1 MAQPA
6 SRQELRDYCL
16 RQLGAP
22 VLEINLDDDQIDDA
36 IDDALQYF
44 RERHFNG
51 AEKMYLKH
59 EFTDDDVTRFTSAN
73 ETVTTAAPDAATWEN
88 RKNYLEIPEHVFG
101 ISKVYG
107 ISSNFVRNSLFGLN
121 NQYYLMDLFS
131 YTSGT
136 GLAFGGVDMVNYY
149 MVKQHFETIDMIINT
164 GSLVQFR
171 FNTRQ
176 DRLYIDI
183 DPNRVTKDQWLLI
196 ECYRALDPSTFTEVF
211 NDLFVKK
218 YATALMK
225 RSWGQNLIKFNGV
238 TLPGGVSMNGRQLY
252 EDALTEIQA
261 LMEDSISTYELP
273 PLDMIG

>member
-59 EFTDDDVTRFTSAN
+59 EFTDADVTRFTETN

-252 EDALTEIQA
+252 DDALTEIAA
-261 LMEDSISTYELP
+261 LMDASLSTYELP

>member
-261 LMEDSISTYELP
+261 LMDASLSTYELP

>member
-59 EFTDDDVTRFTSAN
+59 EFTDDDVTRFTTAN

-252 EDALTEIQA
+252 DDALGEIAA
-261 LMEDSISTYELP
+261 LMEDSLSTYELP

>member
-59 EFTDDDVTRFTSAN
+59 EFTDDDVTRFTTAN

-183 DPNRVTKDQWLLI
+183 DPKRVTKDQWLLI

-252 EDALTEIQA
+252 EDALSEIAA

>member
-59 EFTDDDVTRFTSAN
+59 EFTDDDVTRFTTAN
-73 ETVTTAAPDAATWEN
+73 ETVTTSAPDAATWEN

-131 YTSGT
+131 YTSGS

-252 EDALTEIQA
+252 EDALGEIAA

>member
-59 EFTDDDVTRFTSAN
+59 EFTDDDVTRFTTAN
-73 ETVTTAAPDAATWEN
+73 ETVTTSAPDAATWEN

-176 DRLYIDI
+176 DRLYVDI

-252 EDALTEIQA
+252 DDALGEIAA
-261 LMEDSISTYELP
+261 LMEDSLSTYELP

>member
-59 EFTDDDVTRFTSAN
+59 EFTDDDVTRFTTAN

-238 TLPGGVSMNGRQLY
+238 TLPGGVSMNGRQMY
-252 EDALTEIQA
+252 DDALGEIAA

>member
-51 AEKMYLKH
+51 AEKMYLTH
-59 EFTDDDVTRFTSAN
+59 EFTDDDVTRFTTAN
-73 ETVTTAAPDAATWEN
+73 ETVTTSAPDAGTWEN

-252 EDALTEIQA
+252 EDALGEIAA

>member
-22 VLEINLDDDQIDDA
+22 VLEINLDYDQIDDA

-59 EFTDDDVTRFTSAN
+59 EFTDDDVTRFTTAN
-73 ETVTTAAPDAATWEN
+73 ETVTTSAPDAATWEN

-252 EDALTEIQA
+252 EDALGEIAA

>member
-59 EFTDDDVTRFTSAN
+59 EFTDDDVTRFTTAN
-73 ETVTTAAPDAATWEN
+73 ETVTTSAPDAATWEN

-252 EDALTEIQA
+252 DDALGEIAA

>member
-1 MAQPA
+1 MAQPS

-44 RERHFNG
+44 RERQFNG
-51 AEKMYLKH
+51 AERMYLKH
-59 EFTDDDVTRFTSAN
+59 EFTADDVTRFTTAN
-73 ETVTTAAPDAATWEN
+73 ETATTAAPDAATWEN

-101 ISKVYG
+101 ITKVYG

-164 GSLVQFR
+164 GSLVGYR
-171 FNTRQ
+171 FNCRQ

-183 DPNRVTKDQWLLI
+183 DPERVTEDQWLLI
-196 ECYRALDPSTFTEVF
+196 ECYRALDPTTFTEVY
-211 NDLFVKK
+211 NDQFVKK
-218 YATALMK
+218 YATALIK
-225 RSWGQNLIKFNGV
+225 RQWGQNLIKFNGV
-238 TLPGGVSMNGRQLY
+238 QLPGGVSMNGRQLY
-252 EDALTEIQA
+252 EDALNEIQA
-261 LMEDSISTYELP
+261 LMDASSSTYELP

>member
-59 EFTDDDVTRFTSAN
+59 EFTDDDVTRFTTAN
-73 ETVTTAAPDAATWEN
+73 ETVTTSAPDAATWEN

-107 ISSNFVRNSLFGLN
+107 ISSNFVRNRLFGLN

-252 EDALTEIQA
+252 DDALGEIAA
-261 LMEDSISTYELP
+261 LMEDSLSTYELP

>member
-59 EFTDDDVTRFTSAN
+59 EFTDEDVTRFTTAN
-73 ETVTTAAPDAATWEN
+73 ETVTTSAPDAATWEN

-252 EDALTEIQA
+252 EDALGEIAA

>member
-59 EFTDDDVTRFTSAN
+59 EFTDDDVTRFTTAN
-73 ETVTTAAPDAATWEN
+73 ETVTTSAPDEATWEN

-176 DRLYIDI
+176 DRLYVDI

-252 EDALTEIQA
+252 EDALGEIAA

>member
-59 EFTDDDVTRFTSAN
+59 EFTDDDVTRFTTAN

-88 RKNYLEIPEHVFG
+88 RKNYLEIPEPVFG

-252 EDALTEIQA
+252 DDALGEIAA
-261 LMEDSISTYELP
+261 LMEDSLSTYELP

>member
-211 NDLFVKK
+211 NDQFVKK

-252 EDALTEIQA
+252 EDALTEIEA
-261 LMEDSISTYELP
+261 LMDASLSTYELP

>member
-59 EFTDDDVTRFTSAN
+59 EFTDDDVTRFTTAN

-149 MVKQHFETIDMIINT
+149 MVKQHYETIDMIINT

-252 EDALTEIQA
+252 DDALGEIAA
-261 LMEDSISTYELP
+261 LMEDSLSTYELP

>member
-59 EFTDDDVTRFTSAN
+59 EFTDDDVTRFTTAN

-252 EDALTEIQA
+252 EDALGEIAA

>member
-59 EFTDDDVTRFTSAN
+59 EFTDDDVTRFTTAN
-73 ETVTTAAPDAATWEN
+73 ETVTTSAPDAATWEN

-196 ECYRALDPSTFTEVF
+196 ECYRALDPSTFTGVF

-252 EDALTEIQA
+252 EDALGEIAA

>member
-59 EFTDDDVTRFTSAN
+59 EFTDDDVTRFTTAN
-73 ETVTTAAPDAATWEN
+73 ETVTTSAPDAATWEN
-88 RKNYLEIPEHVFG
+88 RKNHLEIPEHVFG

-252 EDALTEIQA
+252 EDALGEIAA

>member
-1 MAQPA
+1 MAAPSTKA
-6 SRQELRDYCL
+6 EFKEYCL

-22 VLEINLDDDQIDDA
+22 VLEINVDDDQVDDR

-44 RERHFNG
+44 RERHYDG
-51 AEKMYLKH
+51 SERMYLKH
-59 EFTDDDVTRFTSAN
+59 QFTEDDVTRFQTEN
-73 ETVTTAAPDAATWEN
+73 EVQSTTAPDAAAWEN
-88 RKNYLEIPEHVFG
+88 RKNFLEIPEHIFG

-164 GSLVQFR
+164 GSLVTYR
-171 FNTRQ
+171 FNTRA

-183 DPNRVTKDQWLLI
+183 DVNRVTKDQFLI
-196 ECYRALDPSTFTEVF
+196 IDCERALDPATYTQVWDDFF
-211 NDLFVKK
+211 LKK
-218 YATALMK
+218 YATALLK
-225 RSWGQNLIKFNGV
+225 KQWGQNLIKFNGV
-238 TLPGGVSMNGRQLY
+238 QLPGGVSINGMQIY
-252 EDALTEIQA
+252 KEACEEIDE
-261 LMEDSISTYELP
+261 LMEKSISTFELP

>member
-164 GSLVQFR
+164 GSLVAFR

-211 NDLFVKK
+211 NDQFVKK

-261 LMEDSISTYELP
+261 LMDASLSTYELP

>member
-59 EFTDDDVTRFTSAN
+59 EFTDDDVTRFTTAN

-149 MVKQHFETIDMIINT
+149 MVKQHFETMDMIINT

-252 EDALTEIQA
+252 EDALGEIAA

>member
-59 EFTDDDVTRFTSAN
+59 EFTDDDVTRFTTAN

-88 RKNYLEIPEHVFG
+88 RKNYLEIPEHVFR

-164 GSLVQFR
+164 GSLDQLR

-238 TLPGGVSMNGRQLY
+238 TLPGGVSMNGSQLY
-252 EDALTEIQA
+252 EDALGEIAA

>member
-59 EFTDDDVTRFTSAN
+59 EFTDDDVTRFTTAN
-73 ETVTTAAPDAATWEN
+73 ETVTTSAPDAATWEN

-176 DRLYIDI
+176 DRLYVDI

-252 EDALTEIQA
+252 DDALGEIAA

>member
-1 MAQPA
+1 MAAPSTKA
-6 SRQELRDYCL
+6 EFKDYCL

-22 VLEINLDDDQIDDA
+22 VLEINLDDDQIDDR

-44 RERHFNG
+44 HERHYDG
-51 AEKMYLKH
+51 SERMYLKH
-59 EFTDDDVTRFTSAN
+59 QFTEDDVTRFTTEN
-73 ETVTTAAPDAATWEN
+73 EVQSTTAPDAAAWEN
-88 RKNYLEIPEHVFG
+88 RKNFLEIPEHIFG

-164 GSLVQFR
+164 GSLVTYR
-171 FNTRQ
+171 FNTRA

-183 DPNRVTKDQWLLI
+183 DVNRVTKDQFLI
-196 ECYRALDPSTFTEVF
+196 IDCERALDPATYTQVWDDFF
-211 NDLFVKK
+211 LKK
-218 YATALMK
+218 YATALLK
-225 RSWGQNLIKFNGV
+225 KQWGQNLIKFNGV
-238 TLPGGVSMNGRQLY
+238 QLPGGVSINGMQIY
-252 EDALTEIQA
+252 KEACEEIDE
-261 LMEDSISTYELP
+261 LMEKSISTFELP
-273 PLDMIG
+273 PMDMIG

>member
-252 EDALTEIQA
+252 EDALGEIAA
-261 LMEDSISTYELP
+261 LMEDSLSTYELP